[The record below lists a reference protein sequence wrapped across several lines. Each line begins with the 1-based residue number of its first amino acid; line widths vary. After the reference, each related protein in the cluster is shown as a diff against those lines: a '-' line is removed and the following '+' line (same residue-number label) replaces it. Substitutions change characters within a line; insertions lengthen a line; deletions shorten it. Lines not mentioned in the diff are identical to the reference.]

1 MKIVVLSD
9 NKKTCESFESEHGLS
24 VYIETENQRCLLDV
38 GASDIFIRNAERLG
52 VDIKSV
58 DLLFISHGHADHLG
72 GLLPFLEL
80 NKKATVI
87 LSKYVINQKFFSKR
101 NGFHSIGIEMNIN
114 LYKERF
120 VYVESELQID
130 PEIRVFT
137 TRSDTYPQPKA
148 NKTLF
153 KDEGQ
158 CFYI

>member
-72 GLLPFLEL
+72 GLLLFLE
-80 NKKATVI
+80 
-87 LSKYVINQKFFSKR
+87 
-101 NGFHSIGIEMNIN
+101 
-114 LYKERF
+114 
-120 VYVESELQID
+120 
-130 PEIRVFT
+130 
-137 TRSDTYPQPKA
+137 
-148 NKTLF
+148 
-153 KDEGQ
+153 
-158 CFYI
+158 